1 MAFDFPNAPT
11 AGQTYSP
18 SGGPTYIWDGT
29 TWEVLATAGAVNGE
43 LVSAPI
49 AGAMLQNNTTA
60 SIEVR
65 NNGGTGENN
74 LAMMRFHATGAYGVK
89 LGLRADG
96 FFGIGGWSAPAWRWY
111 INCSTGDMVAA
122 GNVTA
127 YSDERIKKNWR
138 DLPQNFVDQ
147 LANVRMGTYDRT
159 DANLTQVGV
168 SAQSLQ
174 AILPEAVS
182 SGLDGRLCVSYGN
195 AALAASIAL
204 AKRVVEL
211 EERISALEG
220 K

>member
-29 TWEVLATAGAVNGE
+29 TWEVLASAGTVNGE
-43 LVSAPI
+43 LISAPI

-96 FFGIGGWSAPAWRWY
+96 FFGLGGWSAPTWRWY
-111 INCSTGDMVAA
+111 VNCANGDTVSA

-127 YSDERIKKNWR
+127 YSDETLKDNWHT
-138 DLPQNFVDQ
+138 LPPDFVER
-147 LANVRMGTYDRT
+147 LASVKTGTYDRI
-159 DANLTQVGV
+159 DLSERQVGV
-168 SAQSLQ
+168 GAQSL
-174 AILPEAVS
+174 AIVMPEAVNE
-182 SGLDGRLCVSYGN
+182 GIDGKLTVAYGN
-195 AALAASIAL
+195 AALAAAVMLARRVIAL
-204 AKRVVEL
+204 EEQIAEL
-211 EERISALEG
+211 RSA
-220 K
+220 